1 MTYDD
6 LIVISSLV
14 PRVLSLP
21 PSRSPEGGKE
31 RTLGARLERGLWD
44 RGWSLFFFDGVFE
57 LWVFESSPETRSK
70 NKTTR
75 ESVCFKA

>member
-1 MTYDD
+1 MTYND

-21 PSRSPEGGKE
+21 PSREE
-31 RTLGARLERGLWD
+31 ERGLWE
-44 RGWSLFFFDGVFE
+44 RGWKEDSGMRLVIVLFDGVFE
-57 LWVFESSPETRSK
+57 LWVFQSSPETRSK

-75 ESVCFKA
+75 ESVGFKA